1 MEVGRSIPRYQEMAL
16 LYPRSK
22 TLQANVNEYFIIV
35 VRFCHSVMSFAHK
48 SAIRQFT
55 STLNDGMID
64 AKQSELKS
72 WAAEIKDEMS
82 LLVAKM
88 TKEQADQSSQIRSIT
103 KKFSRTVAHQHK
115 LTEKLRILDG
125 CSTYDHETTWK
136 QIRKQGNTNSF
147 VQTLAYD
154 DWRLASY
161 PCTLR
166 YFGTLGCGKSV
177 VLANMIDDLNL
188 SINVHPAVVVYF
200 FVRHDLPESSKART
214 IIGSIVRQL
223 LASAP
228 DFTEKLDATTDDNA
242 SMGFGSHHMLGLLR
256 RFLPS
261 RQQQDVYI
269 VIDGLDICD
278 DADTTEVSK
287 FLRKVQDLFGT
298 RVCVSHRQR
307 PSTGSK
313 GAMNILDRN
322 LGKVRAVPLP
332 NNYDDIKTFIE
343 TELARCLE
351 NQSLVLGRPTL
362 ILDIQ
367 KALLEGSNGMFLW
380 VVLQIKSLC
389 TMETD
394 EQIEAALIN
403 LPWDLSE
410 IYRRLLPKQRGSYQ
424 KRVFELVLVAQ
435 RPLTT
440 SEIREALSITP
451 GDTTWAAA
459 KLINDVYSTLTTC
472 GCLVN
477 VDEEELTVR
486 LVHPSV
492 EQFLYQNTSF
502 DTMLS
507 IDVCHRTMAAIVV
520 TYLNYGVFETA
531 LSTFRIP
538 DMQVGS
544 APATIITSTMSPSGN
559 ARSLALRLLKHRK
572 RTDFNMA
579 SKLAEFDTRHRPET
593 FEYHLRLYAETYCL
607 QHVAMGLDVT
617 PRMERLLIRLLDGG
631 RIDVN
636 AGTPE
641 HTPMWEAVRFGN
653 VDLVS
658 IISHS
663 KRLEMECD
671 EINNLFRIA
680 HKRGNLAMQMAIRM
694 IPESK
699 AGERLAA
706 TTSNPS
712 SRALSTSI
720 SGSFSVHPPLPPEDE
735 SNTS

>member
-64 AKQSELKS
+64 ATQSELKS

-177 VLANMIDDLNL
+177 VLANMIDNLNL

-223 LASAP
+223 LDSAP

-242 SMGFGSHHMLGLLR
+242 SMGFGSHHLLGLLR

-307 PSTGSK
+307 PSIGSK

-394 EQIEAALIN
+394 EQIEAALID

-424 KRVFELVLVAQ
+424 KRVFELVLVAR

-451 GDTTWAAA
+451 GDTTWTAA
-459 KLINDVYSTLTTC
+459 KLLNDVYSTLTTC

-559 ARSLALRLLKHRK
+559 ARSLALKLLKHRK

-579 SKLAEFDTRHRPET
+579 SKLAEFDTRRRPET

-607 QHVAMGLDVT
+607 HHVAMGLDVT

-663 KRLEMECD
+663 KRLEMECA
-671 EINNLFRIA
+671 RSTTYS
-680 HKRGNLAMQMAIRM
+680 
-694 IPESK
+694 ESHTS
-699 AGERLAA
+699 EA
-706 TTSNPS
+706 TLPCKW
-712 SRALSTSI
+712 LS
-720 SGSFSVHPPLPPEDE
+720 G
-735 SNTS
+735 